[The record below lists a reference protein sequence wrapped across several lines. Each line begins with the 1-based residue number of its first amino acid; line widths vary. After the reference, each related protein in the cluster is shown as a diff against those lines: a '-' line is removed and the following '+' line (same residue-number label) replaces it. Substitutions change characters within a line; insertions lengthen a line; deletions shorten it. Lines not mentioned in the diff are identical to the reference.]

1 VNRKIAFFCGALK
14 EGGAERVISILANH
28 LSEEDYDVEILL
40 LFDKEI
46 FYNVSSK
53 VKITIIEKETGT
65 NNLVKNLLWLHRYF
79 RKCTTKVLSFL
90 APFNIFALVAALGTH
105 VQLIV
110 ADRNDPRYI
119 PVNVCVRKLRDI
131 LYHFAY
137 RVVVQTRNN
146 QIYFSQAIQKKSI
159 VIYNPIDLQ
168 EKRGLALRTEKKK
181 RIVSVG
187 RLAVEKNQK
196 MLIDAFSVIHKRFPE
211 YELTIYGEGPLRE
224 QLESHIKELGLSD
237 YVSLPGN
244 KKEVIALIADAEL
257 FVLSSDYEGMPNALI
272 EAMCLGVPVVST
284 CVSGATDL
292 IEDGK
297 NGLLVEVGNSKALV
311 DGMAAI
317 LSDRQLG
324 ARMSREA
331 VKLNDV
337 LAVAPI
343 LEQWLKVIEL

>member
-1 VNRKIAFFCGALK
+1 VNRKIVFFCGALK

-28 LSEEDYDVEILL
+28 LVEEDYDVEILL

-53 VKITIIEKETGT
+53 VKLTIIQKETGT
-65 NNLVKNLLWLHRYF
+65 NDRIKNLLWLHRYF
-79 RKCTTKVLSFL
+79 RKCSAKVLSFL

-146 QIYFSQAIQKKSI
+146 QIYFSKAIQKKSI

-168 EKRGLALRTEKKK
+168 EKRGLALKTEKKK

-196 MLIDAFSVIHKRFPE
+196 MLLEAFQTIHRSFPD

-224 QLESHIKELGLSD
+224 ELDKQIHALNLENC
-237 YVSLPGN
+237 VNMPGN
-244 KKEVIALIADAEL
+244 KKDVLDLISDAEV

-272 EAMCLGVPVVST
+272 EAMCLGLPSIST
-284 CVSGATDL
+284 RVSGAVDL
-292 IEDGK
+292 IENGR
-297 NGLLVEVGNSKALV
+297 NGLLVDVSSKEKLEEAIAFVLEHPNQAQKMAEQAV
-311 DGMAAI
+311 D
-317 LSDRQLG
+317 
-324 ARMSREA
+324 
-331 VKLNDV
+331 LNDS
-337 LAVAPI
+337 LAAAPI
-343 LEQWLKVIEL
+343 LRKWLEIIQ